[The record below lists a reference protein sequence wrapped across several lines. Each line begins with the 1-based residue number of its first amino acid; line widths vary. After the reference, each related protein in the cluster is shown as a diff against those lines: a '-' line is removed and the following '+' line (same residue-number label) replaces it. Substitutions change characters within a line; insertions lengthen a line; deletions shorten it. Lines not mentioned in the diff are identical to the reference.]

1 MAVNP
6 TKLNFMQVYVNGEMK
21 NFSEEDL
28 NLYQLLQL
36 LELEPEQAG
45 IAVAID
51 QQVVR
56 RQLWPTTE
64 VFTGCQVEIIRAVQ
78 GG

>member
-1 MAVNP
+1 
-6 TKLNFMQVYVNGEMK
+6 MQLYINGETK
-21 NFSEEDL
+21 NFPEDVL

-45 IAVAID
+45 IDVALDRRVIH
-51 QQVVR
+51 

-64 VFTGCQVEIIRAVQ
+64 VFSGCQEEIVRAVQ

>member
-1 MAVNP
+1 
-6 TKLNFMQVYVNGEMK
+6 MQVYINGETK
-21 NFSEEDL
+21 IFPEDVL

-45 IAVAID
+45 IAVALDRRVIH
-51 QQVVR
+51 

-64 VFTGCQVEIIRAVQ
+64 VFSGCQVEIDRAVQ

>member
-1 MAVNP
+1 
-6 TKLNFMQVYVNGEMK
+6 MQVYINGETK
-21 NFSEEDL
+21 NFPEDVL

-45 IAVAID
+45 IAVALDRRVIH
-51 QQVVR
+51 

-64 VFTGCQVEIIRAVQ
+64 VLSGCQVEIVRAVQ

>member
-1 MAVNP
+1 MA
-6 TKLNFMQVYVNGEMK
+6 KQNF
-21 NFSEEDL
+21 FPEDVL

-45 IAVAID
+45 IAVALD
-51 QQVVR
+51 RRVVH

-64 VFTGCQVEIIRAVQ
+64 VLSGCQVEIVRAVQ

>member
-1 MAVNP
+1 
-6 TKLNFMQVYVNGEMK
+6 MQVYINGETK
-21 NFSEEDL
+21 IFPEDVL

-45 IAVAID
+45 IAVALDRRVIH
-51 QQVVR
+51 

-64 VFTGCQVEIIRAVQ
+64 VLSGCQVEIVRAVQ

>member
-1 MAVNP
+1 
-6 TKLNFMQVYVNGEMK
+6 MQVYINGETK
-21 NFSEEDL
+21 IFPEDAL

-45 IAVAID
+45 IAVALDRRVIH
-51 QQVVR
+51 
-56 RQLWPTTE
+56 RQLWPKTE
-64 VFTGCQVEIIRAVQ
+64 VLSGCQVEIVRAVQ

>member
-1 MAVNP
+1 
-6 TKLNFMQVYVNGEMK
+6 MQVYINGETK
-21 NFSEEDL
+21 NFPEDAL

-45 IAVAID
+45 IAVALDRRVIH
-51 QQVVR
+51 

-64 VFTGCQVEIIRAVQ
+64 VLSGCQVEIVRAVQ

>member
-1 MAVNP
+1 
-6 TKLNFMQVYVNGEMK
+6 MQLYINGETK
-21 NFSEEDL
+21 NFPEDVL

-45 IAVAID
+45 IAVALDRRVIH
-51 QQVVR
+51 

-64 VFTGCQVEIIRAVQ
+64 VLSGCQVEIVRAVQ